1 MKLFRISVVNAIVL
15 TTSMLLMPSLSAQA
29 QSGEM
34 FDWGALSKSVA
45 AAAKVHETEEAWE
58 AAPDGTYQA
67 TKDAAIKQVAES
79 CPTVIGSLPKEAR
92 PGLLVDFDAF
102 CECYDDQL
110 IKISVTA
117 MFKSHR
123 MGVDGKSMEERRAA
137 WENLF
142 DIPHEQRLGGCV
154 VKTTEL
160 Q

>member
-1 MKLFRISVVNAIVL
+1 
-15 TTSMLLMPSLSAQA
+15 MLAVSLSTQANAQA
-29 QSGEM
+29 GADEM
-34 FDWGALSKSVA
+34 FDWGALSKSVSEA
-45 AAAKVHETEEAWE
+45 ANIHETEEAWK
-58 AAPDGTYQA
+58 AAADGSYQK
-67 TKDAAIKQVAES
+67 TKDTAMKQVAER
-79 CPTVIGSLPKEAR
+79 CPTIIGNLPKEAR

-102 CECYDDQL
+102 CECYDDEL

-137 WENLF
+137 WEDLF